1 MSNVHAFIGMLMN
14 SRTQTHYFHLQTTS
28 YARHKALQKYYEGIV
43 DLIDTYAEAYMGQYS
58 RIKPVRLN
66 KKFLSDPSKASMY
79 FKSILKRMKA
89 MKLPK
94 DTHLRSIQDDISTLI
109 RKTLYLLTLK

>member
-1 MSNVHAFIGMLMN
+1 MSNAHAFIAMLMN

-28 YARHKALQKYYEGIV
+28 YAQHKALQKYYEGIV

-58 RIKPVRLN
+58 RVKPVKLN
-66 KKFLSDPSKASMY
+66 RKFLRDPTKASVY
-79 FKSILKRMKA
+79 FRSLLKRMKA

-94 DTHLRSIQDDISTLI
+94 DTHLMNIQDEISALI